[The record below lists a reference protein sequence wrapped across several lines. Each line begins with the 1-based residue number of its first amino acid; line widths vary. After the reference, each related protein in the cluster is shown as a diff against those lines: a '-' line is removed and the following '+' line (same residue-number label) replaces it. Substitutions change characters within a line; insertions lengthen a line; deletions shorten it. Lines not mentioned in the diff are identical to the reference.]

1 MKNSLPD
8 QVPPKEFSGLLYSA
22 TAFLIWGISPIYWKA
37 LKSVPA
43 LEIILHRVVWS
54 FLFLILLILIR
65 NRWYEFWEILKTWK
79 TLAIMTATS
88 LLVSCNWLVYIWAV
102 NNGFLLQASLGYY
115 INPLVNVLLGFVFLK
130 ERLRPYQW
138 VAVML
143 AGTGV
148 LVLTIFYG
156 QFPWIALTLA
166 GSFGLYGLIR
176 KVSPVG
182 SLVGLTIETLLLT
195 IPSVIWLIYLDSNGS
210 GSFLHA
216 RIQITFLLMGASIV
230 TALPLLLF
238 NLGARRITLAT
249 LGFMQYI
256 APSCMFVMAVF
267 IFNEP
272 FIKTQFISFIMIWT
286 ALGIY
291 SADSVVHYRKT
302 NG

>member
-1 MKNSLPD
+1 M
-8 QVPPKEFSGLLYSA
+8 
-22 TAFLIWGISPIYWKA
+22 
-37 LKSVPA
+37 KSVPA
-43 LEIILHRVVWS
+43 FEIILHRVVWS
-54 FLFLILLILIR
+54 FIFLMLLIFMG
-65 NRWYEFWEILKTWK
+65 NRWLEFRGLMRSWK
-79 TLAIMTATS
+79 IVAVMTLTA

-102 NNGFLLQASLGYY
+102 NHGFLLQASLGYY
-115 INPLVNVLLGFVFLK
+115 INPLVNVLLGYVFLK

-138 VAVML
+138 TAVAL

-156 QFPWIALTLA
+156 RFPWIALTLA

-182 SLVGLTIETLLLT
+182 SLMGLAIETLLLT
-195 IPSVIWLIYLDSNGS
+195 LPSLACLFYLNKTGS
-210 GSFLHA
+210 ASFLSGQGH
-216 RIQITFLLMGASIV
+216 ITLLLMGTALI

-238 NLGARRITLAT
+238 NLGARRITLAS

-256 APSCMFVMAVF
+256 APSCMFVMALF

-272 FIKTQFISFIMIWT
+272 FAKVQFISFLMIWT

-291 SADSVVHYRKT
+291 SMDSLVYYRKT
-302 NG
+302 SGAVKG